1 MQLQQQVATELVA
14 KSRIAAAPREWASL
28 GMPKHNPPEKVPI
41 PLGDPGPRLILGFG
55 AHWVHTPNGISI
67 GSAVIAVGQISNYH
81 TFFLFPFPYFS
92 SFCLNWMSFL

>member
-55 AHWVHTPNGISI
+55 AH
-67 GSAVIAVGQISNYH
+67 
-81 TFFLFPFPYFS
+81 
-92 SFCLNWMSFL
+92 